1 MLRQPRWRSLWQS
14 SMTTGYDATNPRSVL
29 RHAWN
34 TWSWWRFMHGGPK
47 AYQQFHASA
56 STLARRALR
65 GWRRW
70 TIRTRLFVPSWQ
82 RCRIQ
87 PHWLPPLPASEPLAR
102 RRPQITS
109 LPYLAYGRKFWK
121 GKSGSQQE
129 LAAAAYRHDPK
140 ELQRLR
146 RREEWEAA
154 DLVLRQE
161 PYKLAPSRPW
171 LRSWQRGTTLH
182 RGFNPKTRCYEGE
195 AYYQLQELRPA
206 GYPSYGDYPY
216 PPGTQKYRHRTGRS
230 PPKARFVLCHYEQ
243 PHSWHEIRAS
253 VTSDDTSWTQ
263 WQESVISTTVGSCR
277 GSIRWAG
284 IQPIIASLRTQLAVL
299 ATSRRQSYR
308 RHPQSHQR
316 SWQPPRHRP
325 GPHSTQPGPSQPSQP
340 RCPTLPVSSVA
351 GFPGFGTHATDLA
364 ALDQYIEQ
372 AAVCIQRAFRRLRR
386 QRSSCLGSTVARP
399 QPLTVCIQPEDEGDS
414 DSKGEFSV
422 ADTEASQASTLLA
435 CLLLACRAFTR
446 SSRHRRHSRRMVS
459 IASASRAWST
469 SESWASRPTADF
481 RLLHCPAARRVECA
495 FRRRRLGLHRGC
507 TDGTGFRLSLEP

>member
-1 MLRQPRWRSLWQS
+1 MPSNPVLGFWQRYKAL
-14 SMTTGYDATNPRSVL
+14 GYDAASSRSVL
-29 RHAWN
+29 GHFLHAWYY
-34 TWSWWRFMHGGPK
+34 WYDFRRMKSHR
-47 AYQQFHASA
+47 QFCASA
-56 STLARRALR
+56 SALARRALR

-70 TIRTRLFVPSWQ
+70 TVRTRLFAPSWQ

-87 PHWLPPLPASEPLAR
+87 PQWLPPLPARKAPAR
-102 RRPQITS
+102 LQPRPA
-109 LPYLAYGRKFWK
+109 LPYLAFGRKFWR
-121 GKSGSQQE
+121 GKSE
-129 LAAAAYRHDPK
+129 LEKIVAAAHRHDPK

-195 AYYQLQELRPA
+195 AYYQWQELRPA

-253 VTSDDTSWTQ
+253 VTSDDTRWTQ

-325 GPHSTQPGPSQPSQP
+325 GPHSIQPGPSQPSQP

-364 ALDQYIEQ
+364 ALDQYVEQ

-414 DSKGEFSV
+414 DSKGELSV

-481 RLLHCPAARRVECA
+481 RLLHCPTARRVECA